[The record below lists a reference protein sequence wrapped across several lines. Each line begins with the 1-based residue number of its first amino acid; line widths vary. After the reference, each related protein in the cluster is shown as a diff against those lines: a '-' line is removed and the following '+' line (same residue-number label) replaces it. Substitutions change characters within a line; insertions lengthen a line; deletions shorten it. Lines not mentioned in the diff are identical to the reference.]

1 MIAYEELAW
10 RPEALEDALAS
21 LARVSGLVPRPITL
35 PRRPPEAVETHVRA
49 RDAWLEEAAEL
60 LGFEVEPVECSYAA
74 LDGVLQRMAPGLVRV
89 TLPDG
94 PRYLAILR
102 SKRGVLEVL
111 TPRLARGR
119 LPAAAVR
126 EVLAA
131 SMDSGLPQRIDRW
144 LAMAAVGPKRL
155 ARARRELLDHCLSD
169 CHLGEMWMLRAD
181 PGASFLGALARAG
194 ALSRAACFG
203 AVAMLQ
209 VLVTI
214 GGWALVGRAALGGD
228 SHPTW
233 LAPWALLSLCGVIL
247 QLSGTHLAGR
257 LTVDVAAAVKQ
268 RLLCGALRMDLDAIR
283 RQGSGRLL
291 GVVAESSAV
300 ETAGLTG
307 AIASLA
313 ALAQMIGAGAV
324 LAMGVGG
331 AWHVLVLVVWCAV
344 VLALVVRFR
353 RRRGAW
359 TEGRLELTGG
369 FVENVVANRTRVV
382 QEPPERWH
390 LREDAALA
398 GYAEASDRLDASGRL
413 LSVLPAR
420 GWLLV
425 GFAALVPALLAGGV
439 DAGALAVSIGGI
451 LQAQIAFAS
460 LVAGATALVGA
471 HVAWGT
477 IGSMFRAA
485 AARPTGGAP
494 WIEARGEAARGEVVL
509 DVRGASFH
517 YPDGAPVLRAC
528 SLTVRAGENVLL
540 EGASGSGKSTL
551 AAVVT
556 GTRTVTSG
564 QVLMRGLDRT
574 TVGSARWQRQIA
586 TAPQFHDNHVL
597 SGSLA
602 FNLLMGRAWPPAPG
616 DRREAEAVCRELGLG
631 AMLDRM
637 PSGLDQ
643 VVGETGWQLS
653 HGERSRVF
661 LARALLQRAELV
673 VLDETFGA
681 LDPLTLQR
689 CLEVVRRRAPALVV
703 IAHP

>member
-1 MIAYEELAW
+1 MTYAEIAW
-10 RPEALEDALAS
+10 PPEALEDALAS
-21 LARVSGLVPRPITL
+21 LARATGLDSRPVTL
-35 PRRPPEAVETHVRA
+35 PRRPPDTVETDVRA
-49 RDAWLEEAAEL
+49 RDAWLEATAEL
-60 LGFEVEPVECSYAA
+60 LGFEVEPIECSYGA
-74 LDGVLQRMAPGLVRV
+74 LEGVLQRMAPGLVRL
-89 TLPDG
+89 TLPEG

-111 TPRLARGR
+111 TPRLARER
-119 LPAAAVR
+119 LPAEAVHD
-126 EVLAA
+126 VLAA
-131 SMDSGLPQRIDRW
+131 AMDRDLPQRIDRW

-155 ARARRELLDHCLSD
+155 ARARRELLQHCLSD
-169 CHLGEMWMLRAD
+169 CHLGEMWLLRAD
-181 PGASFLGALARAG
+181 PGASFLGGLVRAG
-194 ALSRAACFG
+194 ALGRVARFG
-203 AVAMLQ
+203 AVAVLQ
-209 VLVTI
+209 VLATV
-214 GGWALVGRAALGGD
+214 GSWALVGRAAIGGD
-228 SHPTW
+228 THPTW
-233 LAPWALLSLCGVIL
+233 LAPWALIALCGVLL
-247 QLSGTHLAGR
+247 QLCGTHLAGR

-268 RLLCGALRMDLDAIR
+268 RLLCGALRMDPDAIR
-283 RQGSGRLL
+283 VQGSGRLL
-291 GVVAESSAV
+291 GVVAESTAV
-300 ETAGLTG
+300 ETAGLSG

-324 LAMGVGG
+324 LAMGAGG
-331 AWHVLVLVVWCAV
+331 PWHVLALVAWCAI
-344 VLALVVRFR
+344 VLALVVRLR

-359 TEGRLELTGG
+359 TAERLELTGS

-382 QEPPERWH
+382 QEAPARWH

-398 GYAEASDRLDASGRL
+398 SYAEASDQLDASGRL

-425 GFAALVPALLAGGV
+425 GFGALVPALLAGPI
-439 DAGALAVSIGGI
+439 DPGALAISIGGI

-477 IGSMFRAA
+477 IGSVFRAA

-494 WIEARGEAARGEVVL
+494 WVEARRDAERGEVVL
-509 DVRGASFH
+509 DVRGASFR
-517 YPDGAPVLRAC
+517 YPDGEPVLRAC
-528 SLTVRAGENVLL
+528 SLTVRAGEQVLL

-564 QVLMRGLDRT
+564 QVLVRGLDRT
-574 TVGSARWQRQIA
+574 TVGSARWQRQVA

-631 AMLDRM
+631 SMIDRM

-681 LDPLTLQR
+681 LDPLTLQS